1 MSISCTS
8 ESAVETCTTTDL
20 SVDNT
25 SKKSEN
31 ENYSDRNS
39 STGSELSELA
49 IHTMLVETRGRNSD
63 REVYQDHDSDRPLF
77 LSEKVFNNTVD
88 DLEMIAVS
96 RSSMRLLP
104 QKEAVRIDLQPFKQE
119 TVPLAKIW
127 RVKMEDDAHE
137 LNSHL
142 RVIKTYLKARY
153 RLSDLLRTQR
163 NDRMTSNLIRWTEN
177 GAPDKGDQEEDSYR
191 ILRQY
196 YMQKEGRLS
205 LNKDGIVASKR
216 RWRMTRLCINPMR

>member
-96 RSSMRLLP
+96 RSLMRLLP

-163 NDRMTSNLIRWTEN
+163 NDRMTSNC
-177 GAPDKGDQEEDSYR
+177 GAPDKGAPD
-191 ILRQY
+191 
-196 YMQKEGRLS
+196 K
-205 LNKDGIVASKR
+205 
-216 RWRMTRLCINPMR
+216 